1 MRIGLLISGS
11 LGNIVLHHL
20 IKNHNIIFIL
30 TDKKSI
36 EIIEECKKNNIKTY
50 IGNPRN
56 NKISSFIKNVKIEV
70 LISANY
76 LFLIEHDLIN
86 LPSLIAFNIH
96 GSLLPKYRGRTP
108 HVWAII
114 NGEKETGITAHE
126 INLKCDEGDILYQKK
141 IKINADN
148 TGADI
153 LLKFKNNYTKIIDVI
168 LKKTS
173 NNSLIKIKQN
183 NSDSSFFG
191 KRTPD
196 DGGINW
202 GLSMKQIKDWIRA
215 QAYPYPGAFTYY
227 ESKKIIID
235 KVSFTNLSFDKKLLN
250 GTIILKD
257 NYTYVKVKDGF
268 LKIEKVRNK
277 VSFKNLIRF
286 KNEN

>member
-11 LGNIVLHHL
+11 LGNIVLHYL
-20 IKNHNIIFIL
+20 IKNHDIIIVL

-56 NKISSFIKNVKIEV
+56 NRTSSFIKNIKIDV
-70 LISANY
+70 LISVNY
-76 LFLIEHDLIN
+76 LFLIENDLIN
-86 LPSLIAFNIH
+86 LPSLISFNIH

-126 INLKCDEGDILYQKK
+126 INLGCDEGDILYQTK
-141 IKINADN
+141 IKINDED
-148 TGADI
+148 TGGDL
-153 LLKFKNNYTKIIDVI
+153 LLKFKKKYIKIIDLV
-168 LKKTS
+168 LKKIS
-173 NNSLIKIKQN
+173 NNSLEKIKQQD
-183 NSDSSFFG
+183 SISSFFG
-191 KRTPD
+191 KRTPN
-196 DGGINW
+196 DGIINW
-202 GLSMKQIKDWIRA
+202 NLSMKQIKDWIRA

-235 KVSFTNLSFDKKLLN
+235 KVSFTNLSFDKKLFN

-268 LKIEKVRNK
+268 LRIEKVRNK
-277 VSFKNLIRF
+277 VSFKDLKRF